1 MKKVRVYICLLFAI
15 LFIGCETPISVSLP
29 GKENKKVIE
38 GWIENDKPAI
48 VIVSSTIPYFSTID
62 TSDIFASV
70 DRNAIVRVTDD
81 MGNSEQ
87 LQLGFSMEHFFGVL
101 GGAYIGKNIKGI
113 PGHTYTLYVE
123 TGGKIYT
130 SQTTIPKET
139 VMVDSLEMKTL
150 FSNDTTATLR
160 IFFHDDPTTYDCY
173 RFFLKIK
180 DLDLIYSQIHNGAFD
195 DLMFNGSGGSYEMLR
210 RPMSNLPISG
220 RTQEERDSYY
230 RASFLKGDIIHVKSV
245 TTDKA
250 TYNYWFLLQTNLS
263 TGSNPFFPPVNYPT
277 NIEGENAAGIWSGYH
292 ARYDTIEFHSKDSIV
307 KRYGSGF

>member
-1 MKKVRVYICLLFAI
+1 MKRSRIYIWLLIGIIF
-15 LFIGCETPISVSLP
+15 LGCETPISIEIP
-29 GKENKKVIE
+29 NKGKTKIIE
-38 GWIENDKPAI
+38 GWIENDQPAV
-48 VIVSSTIPYFSTID
+48 VIVSSSIPYFSKID
-62 TSDIFASV
+62 TAAIFGSI
-70 DRNAIVRVTDD
+70 DRNAIVKISDD
-81 MGNSEQ
+81 MGNTEQ
-87 LQLGFSMEHFFGVL
+87 LHLGFSLDHIFGVL
-101 GGAYIGKNIKGI
+101 GGAYVGSTIKGV

-123 TGGKIYT
+123 TGGNVYT
-130 SQTTIPKET
+130 SQTYIPTSLVQIDSFELRKFPG
-139 VMVDSLEMKTL
+139 VDTA
-150 FSNDTTATLR
+150 ATLR
-160 IFFHDDPTTYDCY
+160 MYFHDNPDTYDCY

-195 DLMFNGSGGSYEMLR
+195 DLMFNGNAGSYEMLR

-277 NIEGENAAGIWSGYH
+277 NIEGENAAGIWSGYY
-292 ARYDTIEFHSKDSIV
+292 ARYDTIEFHNKDSIV
-307 KRYGSGF
+307 KRYGSN